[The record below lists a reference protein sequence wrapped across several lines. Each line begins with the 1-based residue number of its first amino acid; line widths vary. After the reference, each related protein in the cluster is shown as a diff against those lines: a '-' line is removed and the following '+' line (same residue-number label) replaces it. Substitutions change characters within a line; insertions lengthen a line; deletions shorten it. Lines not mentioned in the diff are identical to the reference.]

1 MSIGSNRSM
10 NGKIMRER
18 VLHKVL
24 DICVICVCM
33 SVIDTVVLHKQI
45 IVYTYPPSAPLLVGR
60 NISFIESASL

>member
-1 MSIGSNRSM
+1 M
-10 NGKIMRER
+10 NGKIMHER

-45 IVYTYPPSAPLLVGR
+45 IVYFIHTHSAHPY
-60 NISFIESASL
+60 S